1 MMRHLGA
8 RVDLDGLVADAREEG
23 REVQVIPARSTKAE
37 ALEAFSATLN
47 FPEWFGMNLDALAD
61 CLDTFARE
69 SAGQGEWELVW
80 DGVAG
85 LRQDDPRAL
94 AGIEGILDELQQ
106 DHPHVHVTV
115 IDR

>member
-1 MMRHLGA
+1 MMRRLGD
-8 RVDLDGLVADAREEG
+8 RVDLAGLVADAQGEG
-23 REVQVIPARSTKAE
+23 REVQVIPARPTKAE
-37 ALEAFSATLN
+37 ALEAFSETLN

-69 SAGQGEWELVW
+69 SEGQGEWELVW
-80 DGVAG
+80 DGVAA
-85 LRQDDPRAL
+85 LRRDDPRTL